1 MNRNSALTS
10 RGLVAA
16 TLLATVWICSSAQAS
31 LLWVGYDTTT
41 AVQRWTTGGVSQGT
55 FGMGGATGTALD
67 GAFAWT
73 VQPSG
78 GDSVITK
85 YNATQAPVATIHF
98 TGGIDNGNGFPSW
111 IEDMASGSNHS
122 LWLSGFNGIIYHVDS
137 SGNILSHFDSG
148 HTFSGIEV
156 VGASVYTTSGT
167 SGDSI
172 FKYDMSGTLLSTI
185 TVTGMSGIGGLAYDP
200 TDNTFWAGTFG
211 AVDHVALNGTL
222 LGSLSL
228 PGAFH
233 DGLAIGDLSRGI
245 PELSSWM
252 MMLIGFAGV
261 GLRCR
266 GGRLAATA
274 VS

>member
-1 MNRNSALTS
+1 MTRNSPLAP

-16 TLLATVWICSSAQAS
+16 TLLATVCICSSAQAS

-41 AVQRWTTGGVSQGT
+41 AVQRWTTSGVFQGT
-55 FGMGGATGTALD
+55 FGMGAATGTALD

-73 VQPSG
+73 VQPG
-78 GDSVITK
+78 GSDSVITK
-85 YNATQAPVATIHF
+85 YNATQIPLATIHF
-98 TGGIDNGNGFPSW
+98 SGGIENGNGFPSW
-111 IEDMASGSNHS
+111 IEDMASGSSHS
-122 LWLSGFNGIIYHVDS
+122 LWLSGYNGIIYHIDS

-148 HTFSGIEV
+148 HTYPGIEV
-156 VGASVYTTSGT
+156 VGTSVYTTSGI

-211 AVDHVALNGTL
+211 AVDHAALDGTL

-233 DGLAIGDLSRGI
+233 DGLAIGDLSSGV
-245 PELSSWM
+245 PELSTWM

-266 GGRLAATA
+266 GGRPAAIA
-274 VS
+274 VT